1 MKRVIVLVD
10 AAGDLP
16 YAELR
21 DQTPLDV
28 ARSPNARAL
37 AAAGQC
43 GTLKLTAW
51 NSSHS
56 MAMLTEACGYPLK
69 SARAIRWGPLAAR
82 AAGGHPDSSRFRAL
96 AHLITRLDG
105 EVTGVAFPHSD
116 AEQKEL
122 LGKLERELS
131 AALGSE
137 IHCISFGK
145 GRFILDMPRLEA
157 MPAIKHT
164 PTDLTGKSL
173 DKLTRGWPDRLRKVV
188 MLGSEVL
195 EHHPINGIRLDLGE
209 NPINGLWLW
218 SGGNLSGV
226 SQSEGMRGQAMM
238 SSEPLALGLAGA
250 LGLPTLPME
259 SPYGLDRIDAAFDVG
274 DFVTLLRRADEVVVW
289 VPAPFSRGPHEGPE
303 EKVRRLDAIDYY
315 ITGPIRAVLETE
327 IPGRMLLQAAG
338 IRHHGCPEKGR
349 APFVLWG
356 EGLPADG
363 AKAWS
368 EREGLRGGLG
378 SPKFSTL
385 LERLRT

>member
-10 AAGDLP
+10 AAGDFP

-37 AAAGQC
+37 AEAGQC
-43 GTLKLTAW
+43 GALKLTAQ
-51 NSSHS
+51 NSSHA
-56 MAMLTEACGYPLK
+56 MAMLTEACGYPAK
-69 SARAIRWGPLAAR
+69 SARSIHWGPLAAR

-96 AHLITRLDG
+96 AHFVTQLDG
-105 EVTGVAFPHSD
+105 EVTGVVFPHSD
-116 AEQKEL
+116 AEQAEL
-122 LGKLERELS
+122 LAKLEQTLS
-131 AALGSE
+131 ASLGSE
-137 IHCISFGK
+137 IRCISFGK
-145 GRFILDMPRLEA
+145 GRFILDVPRFEGV
-157 MPAIKHT
+157 PTIKFT
-164 PTDLTGKSL
+164 PKDLPGKSL
-173 DKLTRGWPDRLRKVV
+173 DKLTRSWPEILRKAV

-195 EHHPINGIRLDLGE
+195 GDHPINGIRLDLGE

-218 SGGNLSGV
+218 SGGSLSGV
-226 SQSEGMRGQAMM
+226 SQSEGLRDQAMM
-238 SSEPLALGLAGA
+238 SCEPLALGLADA
-250 LGLPTLPME
+250 LGLPSLTME

-274 DFVTLLRRADEVVVW
+274 EFIKLLRRADEVVVW
-289 VPAPFSRGPHEGPE
+289 VPAPFARGPHEGPE

-327 IPGRMLLQAAG
+327 MPGRMLLQAAG
-338 IRHHGCPEKGR
+338 IRHHGRPEKGR

-368 EREGLRGGLG
+368 EREGLRGDLG